1 MWYRFFF
8 FGNKWSQPLSENSL
22 VSPSKIYSPDIEICG
37 FFFKLLF
44 LPLPFSSLIISL
56 SPCFYWFWGESRYN
70 LGPSFP
76 LVSSKAFSLI
86 FLAFQKFDRDMF
98 RCFNLFIMVIF
109 IKFPGALCCLFFF
122 FFCFRKILPLF
133 HGMLFQSFSLSSL
146 FAIFIFMNISG
157 HSLLILLSICF
168 YSIDFN
174 HLSSVG

>member
-122 FFCFRKILPLF
+122 FSASGKFCHYF
-133 HGMLFQSFSLSSL
+133 MECFSSH
-146 FAIFIFMNISG
+146 FP
-157 HSLLILLSICF
+157 SLLFLPFLFSWIYQVIL
-168 YSIDFN
+168 Y
-174 HLSSVG
+174 